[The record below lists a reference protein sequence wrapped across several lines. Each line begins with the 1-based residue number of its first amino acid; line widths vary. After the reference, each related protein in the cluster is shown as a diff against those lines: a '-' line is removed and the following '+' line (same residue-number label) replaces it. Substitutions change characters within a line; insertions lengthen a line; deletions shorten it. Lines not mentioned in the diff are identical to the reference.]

1 MHRRVVVVS
10 TYHLAAQYDP
20 IAFIGRS
27 KSQGSGLYR
36 RTTSRYF
43 DILRVKCTT
52 ADIARIE
59 HMLDSIILTIIYVEK
74 LRMDKELKEM
84 NSKEKRRKS
93 GWSP

>member
-1 MHRRVVVVS
+1 M
-10 TYHLAAQYDP
+10 A
-20 IAFIGRS
+20 
-27 KSQGSGLYR
+27 LYC

-52 ADIARIE
+52 EDIARIE

-93 GWSP
+93 GRSS